1 MSDKLITI
9 IKSGQVS
16 KSMMLDPDDF
26 LSSIRTTLTTAG
38 YMDADDLFLN
48 QGSEIDQHQEDAV
61 RLNDLLNGTTSIT
74 IGEGTAVDPIGT
86 DDGVQH
92 YNELSTAQK
101 ASIFSNIS
109 IYKGLT
115 LKSTGFGPTF
125 HKLYTWKNGKFPSVI
140 NPHIV
145 TQIDYSYSFSKLVQ
159 TMDENSV
166 DKGSVS
172 LETPFVDASAEFSYE
187 KNKSTSSEHVTEY
200 ITGKYTVRKV
210 MAHVDADDI
219 VADPAFEKAVHDA
232 IASSTNEFQQYYE
245 LLTTLNEWGYY
256 IPLEFTLGGALFSS
270 DSTTITE
277 YSEAE
282 SQKQEFGGSFKAKF
296 DGIGGGGSYSHAE
309 GSSQSTTQSNKF
321 QITSFSQVGGRAGT
335 SDSYSDWAKS
345 LDKALY
351 WDVAAYDKL
360 YPSLGLLQDAQ
371 LQNVCIHLMDTYGNY
386 PHAVEL
392 QPFLNMKNYATAV
405 QDLYNNPWGG

>member
-1 MSDKLITI
+1 MTNKLITI
-9 IKSGQVS
+9 VKSGQVS
-16 KSMMLDPDDF
+16 KSMMLDTDAM
-26 LSSIRTTLTTAG
+26 LSAIRKVLVTAT
-38 YMDADDLFLN
+38 YMDDDDLFLN
-48 QGSEIDQHQEDAV
+48 QGSEIDQTNEVSITLQ
-61 RLNDLLNGTTSIT
+61 DLLNGTNSLNIGAGT
-74 IGEGTAVDPIGT
+74 IVDPIGT

-92 YNELSTAQK
+92 YNELSSAQK
-101 ASIFSNIS
+101 SSIFSNIS

-125 HKLYTWKNGKFPSVI
+125 HKLYTWKNGNFPAVI

-172 LETPFVDASAEFSYE
+172 LDVPFLEASAEFSYE
-187 KNKSTSSEHVTEY
+187 KSKSTSSEKVTEY

-210 MAHVDADDI
+210 MAQVDANNI
-219 VADPAFEKAVHDA
+219 VADPAFEKAVKDA
-232 IASSTNEFQQYYE
+232 IDSSTNEFNQYYE

-282 SQKQEFGGSFKAKF
+282 SQKQEYGGSFKAKF

-345 LDKALY
+345 LDKAIY
-351 WDVAAYDKL
+351 WDVASYDKM
-360 YPSLGLLQDAQ
+360 YPSLGLLQDAK
-371 LQNVCIHLMDTYGNY
+371 LQSICIHLMDTYGNY

-392 QPFLNMKNYATAV
+392 QPYLKMKDYSSAV
-405 QDLYNNPWGG
+405 QNLYSNPWGG

>member
-1 MSDKLITI
+1 MANKLITVA
-9 IKSGQVS
+9 KSGQVS
-16 KSMMLDPDDF
+16 KSLMLDPASM
-26 LSSIRTTLTTAG
+26 LSAVRTTLVTAG

-48 QGSEIDQHQEDAV
+48 QGSEIDQHNEDSIS
-61 RLNDLLNGTTSIT
+61 LDDLLNGTTT
-74 IGEGTAVDPIGT
+74 INIGAGTAVDPIGT

-92 YNELSTAQK
+92 YNELSAAQK
-101 ASIFSNIS
+101 KSIFANIA

-115 LKSTGFGPTF
+115 LKTTGFQPTF
-125 HKLYTWKNGKFPSVI
+125 HSLYKWKDGKFPAVI
-140 NPHIV
+140 NPRIV
-145 TQIDYSYSFSKLVQ
+145 TQVDYSYAFSKLVQ

-172 LETPFVDASAEFSYE
+172 LEVPFLEASAEFSYE
-187 KNKSTSSEHVTEY
+187 KTKHTSSEKTTEY
-200 ITGKYTVRKV
+200 ITGKYMVRKV
-210 MAHVDADDI
+210 MAQVDAADI

-232 IASSTNEFQQYYE
+232 IASSTNEFEQYYE
-245 LLTTLNEWGYY
+245 LLTVLNEWGYY

-277 YSEAE
+277 FSEAE

-351 WDVAAYDKL
+351 WNVAAYDKL

-371 LQNVCIHLMDTYGNY
+371 LQNVCIHLMDTYGGY

-405 QDLYNNPWGG
+405 QNLYANPWGG